1 MHQEPAP
8 WTEVPPFVPRFPFD
22 RDTKSSGKGE
32 EIGIFDFAQHS
43 RHERFGLAMGSYL
56 FLQVSPKIVPDALGT
71 TVLTVGG
78 GGLVV
83 AIAAIFKDYW
93 AYKKAQVDSA
103 ERQAKEDRESR
114 ERIEMQRLG
123 IDRLRITQSKN
134 NRLTT
139 KMLEWMELAHETQT
153 FPPPPPRVNLTEETE
168 ERPA

>member
-1 MHQEPAP
+1 VDRSAP
-8 WTEVPPFVPRFPFD
+8 FPYRDLRSVATRNPRG
-22 RDTKSSGKGE
+22 RGKKLVFLTLPNFLVMTG
-32 EIGIFDFAQHS
+32 S
-43 RHERFGLAMGSYL
+43 TLAMGSYL

-83 AIAAIFKDYW
+83 AIAAIFKDFW

-123 IDRLRITQSKN
+123 IDRLKITQSKN

-153 FPPPPPRVNLTEETE
+153 FPPPPPRVNLTEE
-168 ERPA
+168 RPA